1 MVSVAVLAAAG
12 TIGAGSSGAALP
24 SDPAGVPFA
33 TFAHA
38 QAAGDYGLACGQI
51 ARVTLL
57 HAITPRTAGI
67 AAARQACVSALRDV
81 TEELDD
87 GRRSSLASTR
97 VVRVR
102 VKPGR
107 ARVTVQRT
115 LYGVRPRATG
125 SAVMQDGQWKI
136 AKLPSGEHVGSSL
149 LERVPS
155 SSMAPTVR
163 VGDTVLVDRAAYRH
177 TRPRVGDIV
186 VFHPPVGALTT
197 GADACAKRP
206 PKGQA
211 CATADRRDSEAN
223 FIKRIVGRPGDR
235 ISIRDGHVIRNGERA
250 GEGFITPCGTGD
262 GCDFPRTFTVAAGRY
277 YVMGDNRGESDDSRF
292 WGPVAARSIVGR
304 VRRLG
309 P

>member
-1 MVSVAVLAAAG
+1 MASVAVLAAAG

-51 ARVTLL
+51 ARVALI
-57 HAITPRTAGI
+57 HAITPRPSGI
-67 AAARQACVSALRDV
+67 AAARRACVSALRDV

-97 VVRVR
+97 VVKVRVR
-102 VKPGR
+102 PGR
-107 ARVTVQRT
+107 ARVTVQST
-115 LYGVRPRATG
+115 LYGVQPRATG

-136 AKLPSGEHVGSSL
+136 AKPPSGEHVGSSL

-177 TRPRVGDIV
+177 ARPRVGDIV
-186 VFHPPVGALTT
+186 VFHPPAGAIA
-197 GADACAKRP
+197 ADRQCAQRP
-206 PKGQA
+206 PARQA
-211 CATADRRDSEAN
+211 CAAATRRSSTVN

-250 GEGFITPCGTGD
+250 DEGFITPCGTGD

-277 YVMGDNRGESDDSRF
+277 YVLGDNRGESDDSRF
-292 WGPVAARSIVGR
+292 WGPVAARSIIGR